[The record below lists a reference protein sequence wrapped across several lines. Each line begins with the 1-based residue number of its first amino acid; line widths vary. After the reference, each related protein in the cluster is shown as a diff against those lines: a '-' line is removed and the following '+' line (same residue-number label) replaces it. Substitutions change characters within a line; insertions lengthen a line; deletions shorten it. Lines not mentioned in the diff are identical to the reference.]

1 MEKKLWSN
9 AELLELGVEKTQ
21 EAQPAMLFDTIC
33 NVCGVITYSYKAE
46 RCSRCGSEDVR
57 HVVFGGVNKPGTP
70 AIIPDHGDN
79 KPSLFPTV
87 S

>member
-9 AELLELGVEKTQ
+9 AEVVELGVEKTQ
-21 EAQPAMLFDTIC
+21 EAEPAMLFDTVC
-33 NVCGVITYSYKAE
+33 NVCGVVTYSYKAKK
-46 RCSRCGSEDVR
+46 CSRCGSENVR
-57 HVVFGGVNKPGTP
+57 HEIVGGVNCPGTP
-70 AIIPDHGDN
+70 AITPEHDDN